1 MSDFLKLYNAV
12 YNNDYDLL
20 YRLIYIYKI
29 DVNIKDE
36 YNKTVLHYANDEK
49 IVRLL
54 LDGGAKIYYE
64 LLLFIYY
71 NNKYQILIY
80 ILLYSK
86 FHNPNLISYN
96 DLNKLFK
103 LCVSGENIKLVE
115 ILIKCGVDVNIVYM
129 DTNNTPLIIACETK
143 NLKLIKLLI
152 DNGSD
157 INFKYGYDD
166 SVLFNIISF
175 EYYNVIKLLINNGA
189 DVNITDMYED
199 TPLTF
204 ACYNENNI
212 EIVKLLLNNGS
223 NINHMNCYNE
233 SGLIISCVNN
243 NYEIA
248 KLLINFGSDLGI
260 SEQSALYASCISDS
274 NDEIIILLINSGSDV
289 NEINN
294 DGESLF
300 IISCGNNNFRIMKIL
315 LAAGCYYDIN
325 DNCVKQ
331 HIIFINNYL
340 NSDEYNEYY
349 YKLNINKSSLIFSNV
364 VLLSDEYLRFK

>member
-1 MSDFLKLYNAV
+1 
-12 YNNDYDLL
+12 
-20 YRLIYIYKI
+20 
-29 DVNIKDE
+29 
-36 YNKTVLHYANDEK
+36 
-49 IVRLL
+49 
-54 LDGGAKIYYE
+54 
-64 LLLFIYY
+64 
-71 NNKYQILIY
+71 
-80 ILLYSK
+80 
-86 FHNPNLISYN
+86 
-96 DLNKLFK
+96 
-103 LCVSGENIKLVE
+103 
-115 ILIKCGVDVNIVYM
+115 
-129 DTNNTPLIIACETK
+129 
-143 NLKLIKLLI
+143 
-152 DNGSD
+152 
-157 INFKYGYDD
+157 
-166 SVLFNIISF
+166 
-175 EYYNVIKLLINNGA
+175 
-189 DVNITDMYED
+189 
-199 TPLTF
+199 
-204 ACYNENNI
+204 
-212 EIVKLLLNNGS
+212 
-223 NINHMNCYNE
+223 MNCYNE